1 MLLSALVAGS
11 ISISSALAQTPQTPP
26 APAATQPAA
35 TQPAAKATPPA
46 RRHKVSPYANK
57 GVSLHAGKFYQSTW
71 GVDSFSAKVVES
83 GQMVRFSYRVSDPQ
97 KAKPLSDKKASP
109 VLIDER
115 AHVKLVVPKME
126 KIGELRQS
134 TAPEAG
140 KSYWMVFSNKGRLV
154 KPGDRIS
161 VEIGKFRV
169 DEILVQ

>member
-1 MLLSALVAGS
+1 MFKPNLSSKTMLLSALVAGS
-11 ISISSALAQTPQTPP
+11 IAISPALAQTPPV
-26 APAATQPAA
+26 A
-35 TQPAAKATPPA
+35 TQPAAKATPSVS
-46 RRHKVSPYANK
+46 RKVSPYANK
-57 GVSLHAGKFYQSTW
+57 GVSTHARDFYQLTW
-71 GVDSFSAKVVES
+71 GVDSFSAKIVES
-83 GQMVRFSYRVSDPQ
+83 GQMVRFSYRVTDPE

-109 VLIDER
+109 VLLDER

-134 TAPEAG
+134 SAPEAG